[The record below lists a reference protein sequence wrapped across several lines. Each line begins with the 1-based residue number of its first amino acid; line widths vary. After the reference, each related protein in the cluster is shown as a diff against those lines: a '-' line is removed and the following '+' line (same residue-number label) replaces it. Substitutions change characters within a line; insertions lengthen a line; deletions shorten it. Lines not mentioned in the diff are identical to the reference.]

1 MDRLLLIDAYAF
13 IYRSY
18 YAFISRPLIN
28 SKGENVS
35 AVVGFVNSLE
45 ESLRVLRPS
54 HVGVAFDTGEPTFRH
69 RMFPAYKAQREVM
82 PEAIR
87 FAVPV
92 IKEIVRAYGIPI
104 LEAPGF
110 EADDV
115 IGTLSKKADGMGINS
130 LLMTP
135 DKDYGQLVTENIRMY
150 RPKHG
155 DREFEV
161 LGPAEIT
168 ARYGIERPQQV
179 IDILGLMGDASDN
192 IPGCPGIGE
201 KTAARLVRQFGGIDG
216 LLEHTAELK
225 GVLREKVEANV
236 EQIRLSKVLATIKT
250 DVPVEFSLESLEA
263 KEADEEILRPI
274 LERVELR
281 ALIAKKFTKRT
292 QRTQRI
298 TEPTLFDSQ
307 KLPEFADK
315 DTGDTKNTQFKHYE
329 KGLCD
334 YQLIETKDDR
344 RRIINLFLTQSRI
357 SLDTETTS
365 VNALAAKLVGLSF
378 SVKENQAF
386 YVPIPSNQEEA
397 QEIVDEFKAVYEN
410 ERILKIGQNL
420 KYDLMVLENY
430 GVHLKGAMFDTMIAH
445 YLLHPDR
452 PHNMDYMAEALLGY
466 RTIHIDELIGPKGKK
481 QKNMSELSPD
491 KVYEY
496 ACEDA
501 DVTLKL
507 KNILEPMLQEQGCAP
522 LFQRMEMPLMPVLAR
537 MERNGVQID
546 TNALEETSTLFTERM
561 RNIETEIEMM
571 AGRAFNITSPKQ
583 VGEVLFDDL
592 KISSNPK
599 KTKTG
604 QYVTSEEVLRTL
616 RGRHPIVEK
625 ILDYRG
631 LKKLLGTYIDALP
644 RLVNPRTGRIHTS
657 FNQTVTLTG
666 RLSSS
671 GPNLQN
677 IPVRNEEG
685 KEVRKAFVA
694 EPGCLLL
701 SADYSQIELR
711 IMAHLSGDEHMI
723 EAFKEGQDIHAATAA
738 KIFKKTIDLVT
749 RDERTKA
756 KTANFGIIYGITP
769 FGLAERMNVSR
780 AEATQ
785 LINDYFQTFPKVKE
799 YINKS
804 IQTAH
809 ECGFTQT
816 IFGRRCPLPDIN
828 SRNATVRGYA
838 ERIAVNAPIQGS
850 AADIVKIAM
859 IETDRRLTAE
869 RLRTKML
876 LQVHDEL
883 IFNVPANEKDAVERI
898 VADTMEHAYEM
909 QVPLVVDCGWGLN
922 WLEAH

>member
-54 HVGVAFDTGEPTFRH
+54 HVGVAFDTVEPTFRH

-115 IGTLSKKADGMGINS
+115 IGTLSKKAGGMGINS

-150 RPKHG
+150 RPKYG

-201 KTAARLVRQFGGIDG
+201 KKAAMLVRQFGGIDG

-329 KGLCD
+329 KGFYD

-344 RRIINLFLTQSRI
+344 RRIIDLFLTQSRI

-397 QEIVDEFKAVYEN
+397 QEIVDEFKVVYEN

-420 KYDLMVLENY
+420 KYDLIVLENY

-507 KNILEPMLQEQGCAP
+507 KNILEPMLQEQGCAT

-571 AGRAFNITSPKQ
+571 AGRAFNVTSPKQ

-804 IQTAH
+804 IQAAH

-883 IFNVPANEKDAVERI
+883 IFNVPADEKDTVERI
-898 VADTMEHAYEM
+898 VTDTMEHAYEM

>member
-150 RPKHG
+150 RPKYG

-250 DVPVEFSLESLEA
+250 DVPVELSLESLEA

-281 ALIAKKFTKRT
+281 ALIAKKFTMRT

-329 KGLCD
+329 KGLYD

-344 RRIINLFLTQSRI
+344 RRIIDLFLTQSRI

-397 QEIVDEFKAVYEN
+397 QEIVDEFKVVYEN

-507 KNILEPMLQEQGCAP
+507 KNILEPMLQEQGCAT

-561 RNIETEIEMM
+561 RNIETEIEVM
-571 AGRAFNITSPKQ
+571 AGRPFNVTSPKQ

-604 QYVTSEEVLRTL
+604 QYVTSEDVLRTL

-631 LKKLLGTYIDALP
+631 LKKLLSTYIDALP

-804 IQTAH
+804 IQAAH

-898 VADTMEHAYEM
+898 VTDTMEHAYEM